1 MPFLMVVEKAV
12 ILLCG
17 DILIIILEINLHCNL
32 IIFKVRL
39 FLTK

>member
-17 DILIIILEINLHCNL
+17 DISIIILEINLHGNL
-32 IIFKVRL
+32 ILYKVWL